1 MTRLSDFRII
11 NTLLVFAVVLA
22 GCGGG
27 GGGGGGAAPTSMPP
41 TNVGRNPTPMPPVV
55 VTPPVAVMPPVVAM
69 TPMLQTFDAGTP
81 TAAELTGAGGNDV
94 WTIAGDA
101 TGNSPALDINGLV
114 QAGGGHEGDE
124 HSAAFTLRG
133 GAVGVSITFG
143 TTTEATYT
151 LGGGTFAPTILGAI
165 TSGFAL
171 NTFVLRTDITGDDPA
186 LRLGGAFINTG
197 ASGEFRINSGGVAG
211 RIDFTD
217 TPLGGIIGLQNI
229 DTITIDG
236 GTVNGVINAS
246 AATAGVTFNLLSGTI
261 TSNVVGS
268 SEDDTFIIGSGITVS
283 GRINGRD
290 GIDTLRLA
298 DGLTVDTVDFVGERL
313 TLTFNGGITLEFAVR
328 NIDTFVLE
336 DPIMRTFAMDT
347 PTLAERTG
355 ASAGDVFMITGD
367 AIDGPLMIDGVIDG
381 RRSIDELQLNAGA
394 VVNDVRFA
402 NDVPTGGDVNLQNFE
417 TLTLD
422 GGTVTG
428 TIDASASTTT
438 GTGTT
443 GITFNLIRGVAGSG
457 DITGSGRDDIF
468 IIAGSIVG
476 SLAGSIIG
484 ATPDLD
490 INGLIQAGV
499 GQDEVRLVNGGVVR
513 FLDFAHFLDEDLS
526 LREVE
531 VITIDGGIVN
541 VAINARAAPAGVTF
555 NLRSGSI
562 NGPVIG
568 SSRDDIFVIGS
579 GITISGTINGG
590 AGMDTLSL
598 DFTPASANLFGGILT
613 FTFSGGSLILTLA
626 NIEDIDI
633 ADLTTTPLPPDY
645 TLLGT
650 PDTYFMAGGGFEAAS
665 EGVNI
670 LDASNIGYRGLTIL
684 GTRIEGAR
692 AGSNFVRISLPP
704 LDVRGA
710 WRDGWSGSES
720 SVLVVDSFGGNERH
734 GYLVMLSVLTSASN
748 APLFAL
754 EAGLRGS
761 GRNFGDDG
769 GLRAAFNAMRFS
781 ETNNHDIPFDVINA
795 SFGFNP
801 IRDRAERE
809 STIREVEQSGN
820 FYLELIG
827 IGRFLSA
834 ANVRDATITK
844 AAGNESAD
852 AGFVPDNVAYARSA
866 SIGPRLLIVGA
877 TEGYYDQT
885 GGASIASYSNFAG
898 SDPVVRARFIVANG
912 DSPLVDASAFI
923 NNRLVST
930 AGRGTSYAA
939 PRVAGYVALLRHKFP
954 NLTGYNSADVILDTA
969 TYEGLICAPNC
980 SENIYGQGRV
990 DIHRALAPVGSMR

>member
-11 NTLLVFAVVLA
+11 NTLLVFAVVGVVLA

-27 GGGGGGAAPTSMPP
+27 GGGMTPDDIPPVADRPP
-41 TNVGRNPTPMPPVV
+41 TPTPMIIPP
-55 VTPPVAVMPPVVAM
+55 MM
-69 TPMLQTFDAGTP
+69 QTFDAGTP
-81 TAAELTGAGGNDV
+81 TAAALTGAGGNDV
-94 WTIAGDA
+94 GTIAGAA
-101 TGNSPALDINGLV
+101 TGFSPALDINGLI
-114 QAGGGHEGDE
+114 QAGGGEAIGGLEADE
-124 HSAAFTLRG
+124 HSAAFTLSG

-143 TTTEATYT
+143 TTTAATYT
-151 LGGGTFAPTILGAI
+151 LGGAGTVGSI
-165 TSGFAL
+165 TSGFAS
-171 NTFVLRTDITGDDPA
+171 NTFILETDITGDNPA
-186 LRLGGAFINTG
+186 LRLGGTFINTG

-211 RIDFTD
+211 RIDFTE
-217 TPLGGIIGLQNI
+217 TSLGGSIGLQNI

-236 GTVNGVINAS
+236 GTADVIS
-246 AATAGVTFNLLSGTI
+246 AEEAGESMTFNLLSGTI

-268 SEDDTFIIGSGITVS
+268 REDDTFIIGSGITVS
-283 GRINGRD
+283 GMIDGRD
-290 GIDTLRLA
+290 GMDTLRLA
-298 DGLTVDTVDFVGERL
+298 DGFTVDTVDFVGERL
-313 TLTFNGGITLEFAVR
+313 TLTFNGGSTLEFMLR

-367 AIDGPLMIDGVIDG
+367 ATDGTLTIDGVIDG
-381 RRSIDELQLNAGA
+381 RRSTDELQLNADA

-402 NDVPTGGDVNLQNFE
+402 NDAPTGGDVNLQNFE

-428 TIDASASTTT
+428 TIDASASTA
-438 GTGTT
+438 TGTT

-568 SSRDDIFVIGS
+568 SSRDDIFAIGS
-579 GITISGTINGG
+579 EITISGTINGG

-598 DFTPASANLFGGILT
+598 DFTPASANLFGGILSL
-613 FTFSGGSLILTLA
+613 TFSGGSLILTLA

-650 PDTYFMAGGGFEAAS
+650 PDTYFMAGGGFEAVSA
-665 EGVNI
+665 GVNI
-670 LDASNIGYRGLTIL
+670 LDAPNIGYQGLTIL
-684 GTRIEGAR
+684 GTRIEGAS
-692 AGSNFVRISLPP
+692 AGSNFVSISLPP
-704 LDVRGA
+704 LDVREA

-720 SVLVVDSFGGNERH
+720 SVLVVDSFGGGERH
-734 GYLVMLSVLTSASN
+734 GYLVMLSLLTSASN

-754 EAGLRGS
+754 EAGLART

-769 GLRAAFNAMRFS
+769 GLRAALNTMRFS

-801 IRDRAERE
+801 IGDRAERE
-809 STIREVEQSGN
+809 SVIREIEQSGN

-844 AAGNESAD
+844 AAGNESTD

-877 TEGYYDQT
+877 TEGYYDQD
-885 GGASIASYSNFAG
+885 GGVEIASYSNFAG

-912 DSPLVDASAFI
+912 DSPLSEAAFI
-923 NNRLVST
+923 NNRFVST
-930 AGRGTSYAA
+930 EGRGTSYAA

-954 NLTGYNSADVILDTA
+954 NLTGYNSADIILDTA
-969 TYEGLICAPNC
+969 TYEGLICAPDC

-990 DIHRALAPVGSMR
+990 DIARALAPVGAMR